1 MERSNM
7 KNFFKRGIALG
18 VILMILT
25 GCSGKTAAV
34 DDVSVRVGSL
44 KGPTSIGIINM
55 IHEQESG
62 NYSFTME
69 TQADVL
75 LASMVSGD
83 LDIALV
89 PANVA
94 SVLYNKTEGKVSV
107 IDINTLGV
115 LYMVS
120 GDDSIK
126 TMSDLEGRTVY
137 TTGAGT
143 TPEYVLR
150 YLLKENGLEDKVNIE
165 FKSEATEVVSTITQ
179 DTSSVGLL
187 PQPFV
192 IAALSQNDSLSIVL
206 DTTKEW
212 DALGNGS
219 KLVTGVTVA
228 RNDFIE
234 EHPQAVAAFLKDH
247 AASAEFVNSDA
258 STAAQYVAEAGIIE
272 KAPVAEKAIP
282 FCNIVCIDGSD
293 MKSALSGY
301 LNVLYDQDPK
311 SVGGNLPGDDF
322 YYIAE

>member
-1 MERSNM
+1 MRNLI
-7 KNFFKRGIALG
+7 KKGIALA
-18 VILMILT
+18 VILMVFT
-25 GCSGKTAAV
+25 GCTGKAAA
-34 DDVSVRVGSL
+34 DDNVNIRVGSL

-55 IHEQESG
+55 IHDGENS

-69 TQADVL
+69 TQPDVL
-75 LASMVSGD
+75 LAGMVSGD

-94 SVLYNKTEGKVSV
+94 SVLYNKTGGGISV

-120 GDDSIK
+120 GDASIK
-126 TMSDLEGRTVY
+126 GMNDLEGRTVY
-137 TTGAGT
+137 TTGAGS

-150 YLLKENGLEDKVNIE
+150 YLLKANGLEDKVNIE
-165 FKSEATEVVSTITQ
+165 FKSEATEVVSTILQ

-212 DALGNGS
+212 DALENGS

-228 RNDFIE
+228 RNEFIE
-234 EHPQAVAAFLKDH
+234 EHPQAVASFLKDH
-247 AASAEFVNSDA
+247 ASSADFVNSDTK
-258 STAAQYVAEAGIIE
+258 TAAEYVAEAGIIE

-282 FCNIVCIDGSD
+282 FCNIVCIEGSD

-301 LNVLYDQDPK
+301 LSVLYEQDPK
-311 SVGGNLPGDDF
+311 SVGGALPGDDF
-322 YYIAE
+322 YYSAK